1 MSNGLLEGIFD
12 LEPCCLFGS
21 ADYLKF
27 HVLFSKCQIH
37 WQIVNCNTWFDM
49 VHLIQVL
56 VYNKVKVKHRRSGI
70 WFYCFSEITSSSQEF
85 SVIIMNIS
93 HQCRIFML
101 CCTSFVCKHSQS
113 SIMSYLTAFRVS
125 DKTSPPIT
133 VKTN

>member
-1 MSNGLLEGIFD
+1 MSNSLLEGTFD

-70 WFYCFSEITSSSQEF
+70 WFYCFSENYIVITRVLCNNNEHQPPMPNTYVMLHFFRMQTLTNQHNVIPYSVSSLWQNFASNYCQ
-85 SVIIMNIS
+85 
-93 HQCRIFML
+93 
-101 CCTSFVCKHSQS
+101 
-113 SIMSYLTAFRVS
+113 
-125 DKTSPPIT
+125 D
-133 VKTN
+133 